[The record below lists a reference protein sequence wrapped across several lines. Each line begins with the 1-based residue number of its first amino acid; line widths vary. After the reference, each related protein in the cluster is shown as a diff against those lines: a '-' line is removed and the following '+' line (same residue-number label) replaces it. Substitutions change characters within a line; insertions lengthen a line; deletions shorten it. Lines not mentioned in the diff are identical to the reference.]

1 MFQRTAPIELCVTT
15 LRRSIPHPHPFSQR
29 ARGASSEAGHSPGFV
44 AFNGHRFRS
53 GPALIALAVTLASAV
68 TAAPVTAA
76 DWKPASPVEMVIP
89 NSPGG
94 GNDAVGRL
102 LQKIVQERR
111 LSPTT
116 VSVVNKPA
124 GGGSATLSYLGQKV
138 NDPQIL
144 AVVSITQ
151 QLNYITG
158 TQVQRYRD
166 FTPLATMIGDFIG
179 FAVRADSPITSGK
192 DLFERLKKD
201 PAALSAGITA
211 IGGNNHVA
219 YVMAARSAG
228 IDTRRLKTP
237 VFQSSGDSVSALL
250 GGHIDLHIG
259 SVGPLAKQLEAG
271 RVRILAVTSDQRLPG
286 PLAPIPTWKEQGIA
300 GTFNT
305 WRGIWAPKGLSAEQI
320 AYWDDVLERISRDPQ
335 WKENLAANQWE
346 SDYRNSRDTLRYL
359 DAMHVELRDVLKE
372 LGLAKK
378 LD

>member
-1 MFQRTAPIELCVTT
+1 MNQRSTPGNRFCSGT
-15 LRRSIPHPHPFSQR
+15 LRMAI
-29 ARGASSEAGHSPGFV
+29 AVILANAV
-44 AFNGHRFRS
+44 AV
-53 GPALIALAVTLASAV
+53 GPAA
-68 TAAPVTAA
+68 AA
-76 DWKPASPVEMVIP
+76 DWKPASAVEIVIP

-111 LSPTT
+111 LSPTA

-124 GGGSATLSYLGQKV
+124 GGGSATLSYLTQKA
-138 NDPQIL
+138 NDPHIL

-158 TQVQRYRD
+158 TQTQRHRD

-219 YVMAARSAG
+219 YVKAARSAG
-228 IDTRRLKTP
+228 VDARRLKTP

-250 GGHIDLHIG
+250 GGHIDLHVG

-271 RVRILAVTSDQRLPG
+271 RVRILAVTSDQRLAG
-286 PLAPIPTWKEQGIA
+286 PLASIPTWKEQGIA

-305 WRGIWAPKGLSAEQI
+305 WRGIWGPKGFSAEQV
-320 AYWDDVLERISRDPQ
+320 AFWDDVMERISRDPQ
-335 WKENLAANQWE
+335 WKENLTVNQWE
-346 SDYRNSRDTLRYL
+346 GDYRNSRDTLQYL
-359 DAMHVELRDVLKE
+359 DALHVELREVLKE
-372 LGLAKK
+372 LGLARK

>member
-1 MFQRTAPIELCVTT
+1 MQHRSMLVSF
-15 LRRSIPHPHPFSQR
+15 LRHGFPDAAR
-29 ARGASSEAGHSPGFV
+29 ALVCAV
-44 AFNGHRFRS
+44 
-53 GPALIALAVTLASAV
+53 IALA
-68 TAAPVTAA
+68 AAPLGAA
-76 DWKPASPVEMVIP
+76 DWKPTAQIEIVIP

-102 LQKIVQERR
+102 LQKLLQDRR
-111 LSPTT
+111 LIPTAAI
-116 VSVVNKPA
+116 VSNKPA
-124 GGGSATLSYLGQKV
+124 GGGSATLSYLGQKA
-138 NDPQIL
+138 NDPHII

-158 TQVQRYRD
+158 TQAQRYRD

-192 DLFERLKKD
+192 DLLERLKKD
-201 PAALSAGITA
+201 PSSVAAGITA
-211 IGGNNHVA
+211 LGGNNHIALVL
-219 YVMAARSAG
+219 AARSAG
-228 IDTRRLKTP
+228 VDTRKLKTP
-237 VFQSSGDSVSALL
+237 VFQSSGDSVTALL

-271 RVRILAVTSDQRLPG
+271 KVRLLAVTSDQRLPG
-286 PLAPIPTWKEQGIA
+286 PLATIPTWKEQGIA

-305 WRGIWAPKGLSAEQI
+305 WRGLWGPKGMTAEQV
-320 AYWDDVLERISRDPQ
+320 AFWDDALERISKDPQ

-346 SDYRNSRDTLRYL
+346 SDYRSSRDALKYL
-359 DAMHVELRDVLKE
+359 DVLHGELRDVLKD

>member
-1 MFQRTAPIELCVTT
+1 MNRGSAPVDDIRNPLA
-15 LRRSIPHPHPFSQR
+15 R
-29 ARGASSEAGHSPGFV
+29 ARRAL
-44 AFNGHRFRS
+44 
-53 GPALIALAVTLASAV
+53 PALACLLAAAAH
-68 TAAPVTAA
+68 AAPLAAA
-76 DWKPASPVEMVIP
+76 DWKPANQIEIVIP

-102 LQKIVQERR
+102 LQRLLQDRR
-111 LSPTT
+111 LIPTAAI
-116 VSVVNKPA
+116 VVNKPA
-124 GGGSATLSYLGQKV
+124 GGGSATLSYLGQKAG
-138 NDPQIL
+138 DPHFM

-158 TQVQRYRD
+158 TQAQRYRD

-192 DLFERLKKD
+192 ELLERLKKD
-201 PAALSAGITA
+201 PSALATGITA
-211 IGGNNHVA
+211 IGGNNHIALVL
-219 YVMAARSAG
+219 AARSAG
-228 IDTRRLKTP
+228 VDTRKLKTP

-271 RVRILAVTSDQRLPG
+271 KVRILAVTSEQRLAG
-286 PLAPIPTWKEQGIA
+286 PLASIPTWKEQGVN

-305 WRGIWAPKGLSAEQI
+305 WRGLWGPKALSAEQI
-320 AYWDDVLERISRDPQ
+320 AYWDDVLERISRDAQ
-335 WKENLAANQWE
+335 WKESLAQNLWE

-359 DAMHVELRDVLKE
+359 DALHVELRDVLKE
-372 LGLAKK
+372 LGLARK

>member
-1 MFQRTAPIELCVTT
+1 MQHRNMLVTY
-15 LRRSIPHPHPFSQR
+15 LRRGFRNAAR
-29 ARGASSEAGHSPGFV
+29 AV
-44 AFNGHRFRS
+44 AC
-53 GPALIALAVTLASAV
+53 AVIALA
-68 TAAPVTAA
+68 AAPLVAA
-76 DWKPASPVEMVIP
+76 DWKPTAQIEIVIP

-102 LQKIVQERR
+102 LQKLLQDRR
-111 LSPTT
+111 LIPTAAI
-116 VSVVNKPA
+116 VSNKPA
-124 GGGSATLSYLGQKV
+124 GGGSATLSYLGQKA
-138 NDPQIL
+138 NDPHII

-158 TQVQRYRD
+158 TQAQRYRD

-192 DLFERLKKD
+192 DLLERLKKD
-201 PAALSAGITA
+201 PSSVAAGITA
-211 IGGNNHVA
+211 LGGNNHIALVL
-219 YVMAARSAG
+219 AARSAG
-228 IDTRRLKTP
+228 VDTRKLKTP
-237 VFQSSGDSVSALL
+237 VFQSSGDSVTALL

-271 RVRILAVTSDQRLPG
+271 KVRLLAVTSDQRLPG
-286 PLAPIPTWKEQGIA
+286 PLAAVPTWKEQGIA

-305 WRGIWAPKGLSAEQI
+305 WRGLWGPKGMTADQV
-320 AYWDDVLERISRDPQ
+320 AFWDDTFERISKDPQ

-346 SDYRNSRDTLRYL
+346 SDYRNSRDTLKYL
-359 DAMHVELRDVLKE
+359 DVLHVELRDVLKD

>member
-1 MFQRTAPIELCVTT
+1 MQQRSMLVIF
-15 LRRSIPHPHPFSQR
+15 LRHGLPYAR
-29 ARGASSEAGHSPGFV
+29 ALACAV
-44 AFNGHRFRS
+44 
-53 GPALIALAVTLASAV
+53 IALA
-68 TAAPVTAA
+68 AAPVVAA
-76 DWKPASPVEMVIP
+76 DWKPTAQIELVIP

-102 LQKIVQERR
+102 LQKLLQERR
-111 LSPTT
+111 LIPTPAI
-116 VSVVNKPA
+116 VVNKPA
-124 GGGSATLSYLGQKV
+124 GGGSATLTYLAQKA
-138 NDPQIL
+138 NDPHVI

-158 TQVQRYRD
+158 TQAQRYRD

-192 DLFERLKKD
+192 DLLERLKKD
-201 PAALSAGITA
+201 PASVAAGITA
-211 IGGNNHVA
+211 LGGNNHIA
-219 YVMAARSAG
+219 YVLAAKSAG
-228 IDTRRLKTP
+228 VDTRRLKTP
-237 VFQSSGDSVSALL
+237 VFQSSGDSVTALL

-271 RVRILAVTSDQRLPG
+271 KVRLLAVTSDQRLPG
-286 PLAPIPTWKEQGIA
+286 PLASVPTWKEQGIA

-305 WRGIWAPKGLSAEQI
+305 WRGLWGPKGMTAEQV
-320 AYWDDVLERISRDPQ
+320 AFWDDTLERISRDPQ

-346 SDYRNSRDTLRYL
+346 SDYRNSRDTLKYL
-359 DAMHVELRDVLKE
+359 DVLHVELRDVLKD